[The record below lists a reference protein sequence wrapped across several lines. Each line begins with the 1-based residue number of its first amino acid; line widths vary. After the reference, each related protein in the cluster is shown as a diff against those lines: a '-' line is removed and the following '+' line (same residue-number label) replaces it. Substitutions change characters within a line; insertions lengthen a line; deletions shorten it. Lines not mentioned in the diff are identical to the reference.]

1 MSELLTG
8 VVPVVRDYVLP
19 LDIRCLLAAE
29 YRTCVR
35 VRGVDTFAA
44 PIFAILILPVE
55 SLLE

>member
-44 PIFAILILPVE
+44 PIFASLILRVE
-55 SLLE
+55 F